1 MSKRKRNRNPYLLTT
16 DEKLAVVDLYA
27 RFATTTQVIDEV
39 MKWKPEAA
47 TGDDA
52 KNRKNTTDAIRTC
65 NPNSSVFS
73 FQVTLQAQRA
83 EYLAEQSGGLVTAV
97 SSMVSTLKAQL
108 PNMQLDLSAV
118 DLADLPKIVNALKDL
133 HSLMK
138 EMGITNKSEISEA
151 IDFGSR
157 LDEYPK
163 CESMV
168 ARDETRRQTLAET
181 ENHEAVMSEQI
192 DKGTNRSPEDIEDG
206 MYPDNYVFPDCMIEG
221 AWQELCSDDIR
232 KKPSISQMRK
242 EIEEISAPDGKIS
255 CDAEYY
261 WWDEILSLESR
272 LDYGRQYLSSDWSS
286 YTLLGKERE
295 IEREEEEQN
304 QMLLIQAEL
313 LGIDWV
319 EEQIF
324 TPSELRNRIN
334 ELTGR
339 TTYMEKL
346 ENEAKATREARESN
360 GASSQSSV
368 AGNGHIQASGEQAGN
383 ESDPSED

>member
-1 MSKRKRNRNPYLLTT
+1 MSKRKRKRNPYLLTT

-47 TGDDA
+47 TGDEA
-52 KNRKNTTDAIRTC
+52 KDRKNATDAIRTC
-65 NPNSSVFS
+65 NPHSTVFS

-138 EMGITNKSEISEA
+138 GMGITNKSEISEA

-163 CESMV
+163 SELMV

-221 AWQELCSDDIR
+221 AWQELCSDGIR
-232 KKPSISQMRK
+232 KQPSISQMRK
-242 EIEEISAPDGKIS
+242 EIEERNAPDGKIS
-255 CDAEYY
+255 CDEEYY
-261 WWDEILSLESR
+261 WWDEILSLEER
-272 LDYGRQYLSSDWSS
+272 LDYGRKYLSSDWSS

-295 IEREEEEQN
+295 IKREEEEQN

-324 TPSELRNRIN
+324 TRSELRNRIN

-339 TTYMEKL
+339 TAYTAYMEKF
-346 ENEAKATREARESN
+346 ENEAKAAQEARESN

-368 AGNGHIQASGEQAGN
+368 AGNGHPQAPGGQAGN
-383 ESDPSED
+383 E